1 MRASRIC
8 RHKCTHTHTFTQHT
22 LPHMHTHTI
31 YTPIQTQSLVKAA
44 RTQTRVHTRTHTR
57 ITHQHTEIHTL
68 TQHTLIQYTHSHT
81 HQGTD
86 THDGGQVCGEA
97 QGVKSKE
104 LPLSGSLKSQVG
116 PESQHLC
123 KFCALD
129 AWLSRSAVCDMHSH
143 LPSYTRTHI
152 HLCHTYTQAYTRI
165 QYSPSHTQNPTCVCR
180 TQS

>member
-1 MRASRIC
+1 
-8 RHKCTHTHTFTQHT
+8 
-22 LPHMHTHTI
+22 MHTHTI

-44 RTQTRVHTRTHTR
+44 RTQTQVHTRTHTHT
-57 ITHQHTEIHTL
+57 THQHTEIHTL
-68 TQHTLIQYTHSHT
+68 TQHTLKQYTHSYMYSLNTHSHT